1 MNFKDKQ
8 NLWQKLSTSIY
19 LQVIR
24 LHAAHEVRVRGVER
38 VNELVELRLEL
49 AAECDLRSTSLAAS
63 PASLRRGRSWL
74 FGWKHACAT
83 HSREAEVQQ
92 GGDERGVRWIN
103 GKRKQGSWVGEMM
116 MRWEEEYCNDGQV
129 HGK

>member
-1 MNFKDKQ
+1 MRRREMNFKDKQ

-83 HSREAEVQQ
+83 HSRRSRSSAR
-92 GGDERGVRWIN
+92 GGRKGSEMDKREEKT
-103 GKRKQGSWVGEMM
+103 GKLGGRDDDALGRRILQ
-116 MRWEEEYCNDGQV
+116 
-129 HGK
+129 